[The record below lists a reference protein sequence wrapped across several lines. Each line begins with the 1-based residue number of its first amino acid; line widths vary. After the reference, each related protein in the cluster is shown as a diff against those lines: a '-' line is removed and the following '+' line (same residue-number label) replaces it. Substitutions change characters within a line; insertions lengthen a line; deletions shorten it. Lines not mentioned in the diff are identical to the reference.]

1 MWFMHHSFSSS
12 SFLLLSSRSKKFITV
27 DKHIKIDPITEQKSG
42 VLLKMKQSYK
52 YPQNVP
58 VA

>member
-1 MWFMHHSFSSS
+1 MHHSFSSS
-12 SFLLLSSRSKKFITV
+12 SFLLLSSHSKKFITV
-27 DKHIKIDPITEQKSG
+27 DKHIKIDPITEYKSG